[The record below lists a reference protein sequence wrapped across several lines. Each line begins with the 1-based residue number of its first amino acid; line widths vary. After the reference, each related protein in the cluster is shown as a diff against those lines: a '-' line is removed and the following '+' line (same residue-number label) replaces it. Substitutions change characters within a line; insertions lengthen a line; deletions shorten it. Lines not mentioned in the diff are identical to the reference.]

1 MKKIPGI
8 YRRWTDSLQKYGY
21 EPEEL
26 VFGVGNPNAEVL
38 LIGEAPGAEEV
49 AAGEPFVGKAG
60 KNLNEFLSATG
71 IARETLYITN
81 VVKFRPYRVSASG
94 RKSNRPP
101 SKKEIALCAGCLE
114 EEISAIVPK
123 VIVTLGNTALQAVLG
138 EEMRIGICH
147 GMVQAVEPPVFPL
160 YHPAS
165 IIYRP
170 SLREEYARDM
180 EKLRFYLKRK
190 LLEVSYRVPFSHS
203 HSEQEQGERKRND

>member
-1 MKKIPGI
+1 MKKISGI

>member
-1 MKKIPGI
+1 MKKISGI

-138 EEMRIGICH
+138 GEMRIGICH

-170 SLREEYARDM
+170 SLREEYTRDM

>member
-1 MKKIPGI
+1 MEKIPGI
-8 YRRWTDSLQKYGY
+8 YRRWTDSLQKHGY

-138 EEMRIGICH
+138 GEMRIGICH

>member
-1 MKKIPGI
+1 MKKISGI

-26 VFGVGNPNAEVL
+26 VFGAGNPNAEVL

-138 EEMRIGICH
+138 GEMRIGICH

>member
-8 YRRWTDSLQKYGY
+8 YRQWTESLQKHGY

-26 VFGVGNPNAEVL
+26 VFGVGNPKAEVL

-60 KNLNEFLSATG
+60 RNLNEFLSATG

-138 EEMRIGICH
+138 GEMRIGICH

>member
-1 MKKIPGI
+1 MKKISGI

-26 VFGVGNPNAEVL
+26 VFGAGNPKAEVL

-60 KNLNEFLSATG
+60 RNLNEFLSATG

-101 SKKEIALCAGCLE
+101 SKKEIALCAGCLD
-114 EEISAIVPK
+114 EEISAIVSK

-138 EEMRIGICH
+138 E
-147 GMVQAVEPPVFPL
+147 
-160 YHPAS
+160 
-165 IIYRP
+165 
-170 SLREEYARDM
+170 
-180 EKLRFYLKRK
+180 
-190 LLEVSYRVPFSHS
+190 
-203 HSEQEQGERKRND
+203 

>member
-1 MKKIPGI
+1 MKKISGI

-138 EEMRIGICH
+138 GEMRIGICH

>member
-8 YRRWTDSLQKYGY
+8 YRQWTESLQKHGY

-138 EEMRIGICH
+138 GEMRIGICH